1 MKNQLTFEAYILVL
15 LAFALIYHFFITPPV
30 HEAGHALICKIFGGE
45 EIIISKEKDF
55 YYTICIGKEKSVIA
69 NILYSLGGVLA
80 EFSIPLAIIFLSLL
94 INKKISVESEL
105 VLLALIYSI
114 GLNFLVLSYQY
125 DLKNILPIFVNP
137 VPNWIVGLLLIA
149 LVQKRTYYLFSRY
162 NILLW

>member
-1 MKNQLTFEAYILVL
+1 MKNQLTFESYILIL
-15 LAFALIYHFFITPPV
+15 LLFALAYHFFIAPPI
-30 HEAGHALICKIFGGE
+30 HEAGHALICKLFGGE
-45 EIIISKEKDF
+45 VVISKEKDF

-69 NILYSLGGVLA
+69 NILYSLGGIIA

-114 GLNFLVLSYQY
+114 GLNFLVLSYHY

-149 LVQKRTYYLFSRY
+149 LVQKRIYYLFSTY
-162 NILLW
+162 NIIL